1 VKLPPRFYVAFPGGA
16 SHVATIAGAALELDK
31 RGVILGAAGVSAGG
45 LVAIATAFGQLD
57 KLGDLLRHW
66 LQSSRILDIWP
77 DGKLGICKGE
87 RIPSIIDALIGPGA
101 RMSDADMPLVLV
113 VTRRVAGRTRPVY
126 LSSWA
131 TPNVLVSEAGGA
143 TAALVP
149 LFPMR
154 TIPSLGTSMSP
165 DIVKSYDGGFT
176 DNLPDHVFDG
186 RVDPTVSVGLDVIE
200 SKTGK
205 PSVTRDDPL
214 SQALDIVDAVTFAQS
229 LRKTRRTD
237 GMHIPV
243 RAEGSGLDFD
253 LLSAETDRRIENGRR
268 GVRAAL
274 EAT

>member
-1 VKLPPRFYVAFPGGA
+1 MKLPPRFYAVFPGGA
-16 SHVATIAGAALELDK
+16 SHVATIAGSALELDK
-31 RGVILGAAGVSAGG
+31 LGIILGAAGISAGG
-45 LVAIATAFGQLD
+45 LVAIATAFGKLD

-66 LQSSRILDIWP
+66 LQHDRILDVWP

-87 RIPSIIDALIGPGA
+87 RIPAIIDALIGPGA

-154 TIPSLGTSMSP
+154 TIPSLGTAMSP

-186 RVDPTVSVGLDVIE
+186 RADPTVSIGLDVVE

-205 PSVTRDDPL
+205 PSVTRDDAI
-214 SQALDIVDAVTFAQS
+214 SQALDIADAITFAQS
-229 LRKTRRTD
+229 QRKTKRSD
-237 GMHIPV
+237 GLHIPV
-243 RAEGSGLDFD
+243 RAEGSGLDFS
-253 LLSAETDRRIENGRR
+253 LTVPEIDRRIENGRR

-274 EAT
+274 EAS